1 MILPIF
7 DRNGRE
13 IIAGARVR
21 YCLPDYYINVKSGT
35 GTVVSTDEYGGVYY
49 DADKPEP
56 ARLDRSGTYRETRQR
71 QYAPIGRFDYDE
83 RKRIA
88 VSELGGTETFMEVID
103 DATGK

>member
-56 ARLDRSGTYRETRQR
+56 ALLFCLIVPGLLLLSIPD
-71 QYAPIGRFDYDE
+71 INLI
-83 RKRIA
+83 RKS
-88 VSELGGTETFMEVID
+88 VSCC
-103 DATGK
+103 